1 MLGWRILPPLQT
13 GQHDGVGT
21 VLQPRQFYGQ
31 PAAKKRK
38 RGTSDE
44 LRRTNCGRS
53 FAAQSGETAGA
64 LALAPFL
71 TQDLIWKARLQLPA
85 SRLCGLNDKHTPALE
100 QHGRHGFRAESRLVT
115 LQRQTA
121 RPRNHS
127 TASPDNETV
136 LKTNMQ
142 ANTECSIAH
151 AHSFQTS
158 VCVCVCLV
166 VGGVIDGVIYG
177 QRKKMVM
184 LRKQQSVCYN
194 LTCNSSGGT
203 VRRGLQDGAVSG
215 CTCGCVVNR
224 MVACEC
230 V

>member
-31 PAAKKRK
+31 PAAGKRK

-53 FAAQSGETAGA
+53 FAAQSGETVGA
-64 LALAPFL
+64 LALARFL

-121 RPRNHS
+121 HPRNHS
-127 TASPDNETV
+127 TGSPDNETV
-136 LKTNMQ
+136 LKTNTQ
-142 ANTECSIAH
+142 ANTECSNAH
-151 AHSFQTS
+151 AHSFQAN
-158 VCVCVCLV
+158 VFVCLW
-166 VGGVIDGVIYG
+166 GGGLIDGVIYG
-177 QRKKMVM
+177 QRKKNGNAEKTAVCLLQVNM
-184 LRKQQSVCYN
+184 QQLWRDCQQRPAGQSRVWVYVWLCGEPY
-194 LTCNSSGGT
+194 
-203 VRRGLQDGAVSG
+203 G
-215 CTCGCVVNR
+215 C
-224 MVACEC
+224 M
-230 V
+230 